1 MKKGIW
7 EDNVDAA
14 GGEVKIGSEEFFNLE
29 DLPKDPHETLLHIAA
44 SKGNKELVEW
54 LVNHSKL

>member
-14 GGEVKIGSEEFFNLE
+14 GGEVKIGSEEFFNPE
-29 DLPKDPHETLLHIAA
+29 DLPKDSHETLLHIAA